1 MVMQFYFYQQRIA
14 ITFVDV
20 FFSNK
25 NSSPEIVEIEREG
38 PRTTI
43 GGCMVGGR
51 GQIDMFTRFPPTI
64 GTPFFFEEGTE
75 PLFAAFYCPERVPT
89 KNLPPYP
96 ATNIVICTSP
106 ALPMAQPSVLYTY
119 SGIGKQR
126 CVCFAGSGFVWSSIG
141 LIHTLYKMKT
151 YE

>member
-20 FFSNK
+20 FFFSNK

-43 GGCMVGGR
+43 GGCIGG
-51 GQIDMFTRFPPTI
+51 GQGANRYVYPFPAHNRYS
-64 GTPFFFEEGTE
+64 FFFEEGTE

-89 KNLPPYP
+89 KHLPPYH
-96 ATNIVICTSP
+96 ATNIIICTSI
-106 ALPMAQPSVLYTY
+106 ALPMTQLSTLNIY
-119 SGIGKQR
+119 SSR
-126 CVCFAGSGFVWSSIG
+126 YRSRAVCLVWRFGLRWSSIG
-141 LIHTLYKMKT
+141 SIHIHSTK
-151 YE
+151 